1 MNTEDDIIARLKR
14 IEKSVLTIGKNVLT
28 IAEAAQVTDYS
39 VKYLRTLIAR
49 NEITYFKRG
58 NRIYFNRRDLEEW
71 MTQERIPSEGDI
83 EAKAARR

>member
-1 MNTEDDIIARLKR
+1 VT
-14 IEKSVLTIGKNVLT
+14 V
-28 IAEAAQVTDYS
+28 AEAGWYDLS
-39 VKYLRTLIAR
+39 F
-49 NEITYFKRG
+49 TYFKRG